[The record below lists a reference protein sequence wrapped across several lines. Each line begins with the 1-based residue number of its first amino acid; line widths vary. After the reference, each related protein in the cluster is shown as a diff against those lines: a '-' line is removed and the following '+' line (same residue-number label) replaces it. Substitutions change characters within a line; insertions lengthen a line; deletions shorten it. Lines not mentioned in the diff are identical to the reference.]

1 MQIDIIFFLLL
12 FRNRIVA
19 NILSTR
25 FFSTYSSSASDSS
38 LMIHTKIDGCFDIYK
53 EKDIRTAW
61 SEDKEVFQSI
71 INARRK
77 KHSMN
82 INDIKRFATEE
93 EMKKLEEYFDDKRK
107 WQGD

>member
-1 MQIDIIFFLLL
+1 AELEYVEKNLVD
-12 FRNRIVA
+12 
-19 NILSTR
+19 NILATILFLNIR
-25 FFSTYSSSASDSS
+25 GLPLENIS

-107 WQGD
+107 WQGE